1 MRVGPPKGDQKLVQI
16 VDAALAEAARKSGEW
31 LACRKGCT
39 QCCYGPFPISQ
50 LDAAR
55 LRQGLSE
62 LEIDDPQRAQRAR
75 DRARESV
82 ARLTAAF
89 PGDANTGI
97 LADDD
102 EAEAR
107 FTGFADDEP
116 CPALD
121 PQTGLCDLYSA
132 RPMTCRTFG
141 PPMRSGPEGAL
152 GVCELC
158 YHGASDEQIA
168 ACEMVSDPDN
178 LEEKLLREVER
189 KAGKRGSTIVAWC
202 LAEANS
208 KYQLAISPKLF
219 TAKDAKD
226 AEEN

>member
-208 KYQLAISPKLF
+208 K
-219 TAKDAKD
+219 
-226 AEEN
+226 